1 MLLGTS
7 LLVAGCAGASAEPD
21 PPQTEPS
28 SSTPSAPAADCP
40 APSADAPTGAVD
52 DPFALGDPVVIE
64 CFTVVVDAVDKDATE
79 AVLAAN
85 PGAEPAAGNVYMT
98 ATVTITRSAGGPAD
112 VSDVSVVLAGS
123 QTTNGDPAPDLGV
136 DPAPPSGTLDEGD
149 TITGTYVYEMSGGAS
164 TSVEI
169 SVGQMTPLSVLPY

>member
-1 MLLGTS
+1 M
-7 LLVAGCAGASAEPD
+7 
-21 PPQTEPS
+21 
-28 SSTPSAPAADCP
+28 
-40 APSADAPTGAVD
+40 
-52 DPFALGDPVVIE
+52 IE

-79 AVLAAN
+79 AVIAAN

-98 ATVTITRSAGGPAD
+98 TTVTITRSAGGPGD
-112 VSDVSVVLAGS
+112 VSDIAIVLAGS
-123 QTTNGDPAPDLGV
+123 QTTNGEPATDLGV
-136 DPAPPSGTLDEGD
+136 EPAPPAGALDEGE